1 MAQFFHGADLLI
13 SADCVAFS
21 LGGFHQN
28 YLKGKTLAIACPK
41 LDDNQQIYQQKVKT
55 MIDEARVNTI
65 TVMIM
70 EVPCC
75 GGLLRMVQAAAAE
88 AQRKVPIKLVI
99 VGIKGEILKENW
111 I

>member
-1 MAQFFHGADLLI
+1 VGALTVEKRKAQ
-13 SADCVAFS
+13 SYNEVE
-21 LGGFHQN
+21 
-28 YLKGKTLAIACPK
+28 Y
-41 LDDNQQIYQQKVKT
+41 

-88 AQRKVPIKLVI
+88 AQRKAPIKLV
-99 VGIKGEILKENW
+99 VVSVKGEILKENW